1 MPLCPEP
8 VELRLKDITNNTCSN
23 LQVNCTQ
30 GCTEHDYGR
39 KQLKLKNVQHR
50 NVTEKKEESGGV
62 ATLNKILDSLKT
74 QDSPLNLEDASKLV
88 SLLLSASFS
97 VKSIAIEI
105 LKIPLLKHVLEML
118 LCELS
123 GKNKI
128 LTNRKHGKLSYLVE
142 GDYNDLKTFKW
153 DDIVELWQEFPL
165 LAKALVSFVIPSS
178 MEVRHRKLAAPNL
191 VPKIGTIYGILAQAR
206 QDRLSKVQKRGNI
219 LLHDNICDQKVSI
232 LLAHLSKSLG

>member
-1 MPLCPEP
+1 
-8 VELRLKDITNNTCSN
+8 
-23 LQVNCTQ
+23 
-30 GCTEHDYGR
+30 
-39 KQLKLKNVQHR
+39 
-50 NVTEKKEESGGV
+50 
-62 ATLNKILDSLKT
+62 
-74 QDSPLNLEDASKLV
+74 
-88 SLLLSASFS
+88 
-97 VKSIAIEI
+97 
-105 LKIPLLKHVLEML
+105 ML

-128 LTNRKHGKLSYLVE
+128 LTNRKHCKLSYLVE

-232 LLAHLSKSLG
+232 LLAHLSKSLGWDVVITLCPSAIVNNYFVNTCTLIKNPIIWYDMMRSQFRPTLDGTCPSHV